1 MFPRGRGM
9 VHWERWV
16 NVWWTNAYAPCY
28 RLAYHLD
35 IQCILILLSIWK
47 KRWWVDIKKFVI
59 QERIMTIFNE
69 VLKNKPTNIF
79 PVFLHKD
86 HTTSNALEVLLHKL
100 YLVHLWKHCLIYSLN
115 HYATLRLSLYV
126 NTQRS
131 IYHPIKHLWRSVF
144 MENSYR
150 FLPVN

>member
-1 MFPRGRGM
+1 MHMP
-9 VHWERWV
+9 HA
-16 NVWWTNAYAPCY
+16 TDSLITLISSAYWFFCQS
-28 RLAYHLD
+28 D
-35 IQCILILLSIWK
+35 K

-86 HTTSNALEVLLHKL
+86 HTTSNALEVLLHKR

-115 HYATLRLSLYV
+115 HYATLRLPLYV

-131 IYHPIKHLWRSVF
+131 IYHPIKHLWWSVF